1 MFAVLSKE
9 VKEHLLC
16 YELEHLLLIKSRLLL
31 FVRTGFVNTTRV
43 GLCNNFTLGGMVRTV
58 TGTGYV
64 IQGKPY
70 HTKRQA
76 YAEHANND
84 TLYIGDQLRR
94 RRKLAIRLI
103 NIINQHIKE
112 NYEYPISKRCS

>member
-9 VKEHLLC
+9 VNEYLMYYDLHN
-16 YELEHLLLIKSRLLL
+16 LLLIKSRLLS
-31 FVRTGFVNTTRV
+31 FVRTGFVNNTMV
-43 GLCNNFTLGGMVRTV
+43 GLCNNFELSGVVKRV
-58 TGTGYV
+58 TGKSYV

-70 HTKRQA
+70 QTPRQV
-76 YAEHANND
+76 YIEHVNND
-84 TLYIGDQLRR
+84 TLYVGDQLRR
-94 RRKLAIRLI
+94 RRKLAVRLI

>member
-9 VKEHLLC
+9 VNEYLMYYDLHR
-16 YELEHLLLIKSRLLL
+16 LLLIKSRLLL
-31 FVRTGFVNTTRV
+31 FVRTGFVNNTMV
-43 GLCNNFTLGGMVRTV
+43 GLCSNFELAGMVRTV

-70 HTKRQA
+70 QTKRRA

-84 TLYIGDQLRR
+84 TLYVGDQLRR